1 MDPATV
7 SIMNQITCCGYSRCN
22 GCQCSSQSGRTY
34 TYTYIYICGV
44 RTSVCGTHGTQ
55 MNQQAEMRRDVRSC
69 FIFVSSC
76 GGERC
81 RQHEVQVGVTVNTV
95 WSRLEIWLWSN
106 LEIRKWR
113 LRGPEYFFLDE
124 HVAWICGFGISALS
138 IFAPRGLDLGCGLFW
153 RTSKRTGRRLK
164 VEWTSKCGTFLGC
177 LLDRNF
183 Y

>member
-113 LRGPEYFFLDE
+113 LRGPEYFFWMNTWFGS
-124 HVAWICGFGISALS
+124 VALGSQLFQF
-138 IFAPRGLDLGCGLFW
+138 FAPCFFLIGSWHVGSSG
-153 RTSKRTGRRLK
+153 GHRRAVTAGHRK
-164 VEWTSKCGTFLGC
+164 GPGG
-177 LLDRNF
+177 D
-183 Y
+183 

>member
-113 LRGPEYFFLDE
+113 LRGPEYFFWMNTWFGSVALGSQLFQFFCTVFFLIGSW
-124 HVAWICGFGISALS
+124 HVGSSG
-138 IFAPRGLDLGCGLFW
+138 GH
-153 RTSKRTGRRLK
+153 RRAVTAGHRK
-164 VEWTSKCGTFLGC
+164 GPGG
-177 LLDRNF
+177 D
-183 Y
+183 